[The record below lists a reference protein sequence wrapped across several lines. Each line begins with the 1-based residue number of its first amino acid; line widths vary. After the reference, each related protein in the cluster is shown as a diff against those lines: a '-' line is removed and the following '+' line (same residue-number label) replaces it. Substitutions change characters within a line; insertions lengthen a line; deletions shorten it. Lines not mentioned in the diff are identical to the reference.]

1 MCRRR
6 NGCESSGSA
15 ARFHGC
21 GFASASW
28 RSPTCRRHSRSPA
41 SSAGSSTSCRRRS
54 SCRGARCDLPPSPTC
69 RTGRTGCSSRSPERR
84 ATPPIS
90 FRSPPD
96 GWSKSAPRSRSRGA
110 AAYRIGCVSC
120 ASRGPSRAAGDGSGD
135 WSSQKN
141 PPGQS
146 RAENSSPALGRNDRH
161 DLERIRVDD
170 QDLVADDDEL
180 EAAKLRNDLH
190 DFGRQRYQP
199 DVPRNHGSDRD
210 REVHAVDARTRLLH
224 DDAVDLR
231 PLLLRE
237 LNRGRRR
244 ARSRPGGRTLAG
256 ALGLSLRARLLLA
269 GGRLTGLSA
278 ALLLGHAGL
287 LALLRLRALRLLASL
302 GRALGLAL
310 GALLLGALLLALGHA
325 GLGALLLGALLR
337 AFLFGA
343 LLLGGSTLL
352 SRTLAL
358 AHLARTGAGAALGLA
373 GLCTCE
379 GRACNQR
386 CRRSRDPQCGLHAQ
400 FSFPLWN
407 TPCLG
412 VCRRNPIGAPF
423 VPNFTMG
430 NPRI

>member
-1 MCRRR
+1 MISSFFFFFSSRRR
-6 NGCESSGSA
+6 
-15 ARFHGC
+15 HT
-21 GFASASW
+21 
-28 RSPTCRRHSRSPA
+28 RSLR
-41 SSAGSSTSCRRRS
+41 
-54 SCRGARCDLPPSPTC
+54 
-69 RTGRTGCSSRSPERR
+69 
-84 ATPPIS
+84 
-90 FRSPPD
+90 
-96 GWSKSAPRSRSRGA
+96 
-110 AAYRIGCVSC
+110 
-120 ASRGPSRAAGDGSGD
+120 D
-135 WSSQKN
+135 WSSDVC
-141 PPGQS
+141 
-146 RAENSSPALGRNDRH
+146 SS
-161 DLERIRVDD
+161 DL
-170 QDLVADDDEL
+170 
-180 EAAKLRNDLH
+180 
-190 DFGRQRYQP
+190 
-199 DVPRNHGSDRD
+199 
-210 REVHAVDARTRLLH
+210 HAVDARTRLLH
-224 DDAVDLR
+224 DDAVDLG

-237 LNRGRRR
+237 LNRGRRRSR

-256 ALGLSLRARLLLA
+256 ALLGLSLRARLLLA

-310 GALLLGALLLALGHA
+310 SALLLGALLLALGHA
-325 GLGALLLGALLR
+325 GLGALLLGALLRAFLLGAFLLGALLFGALLR